1 MEPQVGAL
9 IQQIE
14 YEVNRRLAQ
23 RQALIGELEQQEG
36 AATRARSNAGLSQ
49 LITNAHSAASA
60 AGGEPEVGAALERVK
75 AAAEARSQT
84 IARSLA
90 EVNQVAELAPAAAG
104 IENAEQLLAEAQRRA
119 SAYPELDDLQEII
132 VRVSA
137 QVHGRRIEHDLIC
150 QELGSLNASI
160 SQALSPAELDPIRH
174 RAVEI
179 GAKHGTD
186 PAIMA
191 LCEQIENDVRSA
203 RAKLL
208 QTELQRLSQGQDV
221 ESSMAQMGTT
231 DTASLVKKL
240 QELVKTYP
248 ESVELRGMLLRA
260 EDSLARAERARY
272 EAAARAS
279 AIDLEVKAY
288 TRLLESG
295 QAAKTLSSLEEAAAK
310 YPESEKLQSL
320 LLRCREQIEAEQEA
334 KRRASAEKAAMQ
346 AAIDKGTV
354 LLKNRRYEEA
364 AALLEVAGQQWP
376 GDKQLE
382 KLLVTARKA
391 IDQQAAEEHE
401 RVIAELARMTESVK
415 QVPLSESTDL
425 LRRAARLSSDF
436 SMEPQVG
443 ALIQQSEYEVNRRL
457 AQRQALM
464 EELAQLESTASRAR
478 SNAGLSQLV
487 SNAHSVASAAAG
499 EPEVDAALER
509 VKAAAEARGQTITRL
524 LAEVNQ
530 VANRAPAAPGIEN
543 AEQLLAEAQRRASAY
558 PELDDLQEIVV
569 RVSAQVHGR
578 RIEHDL
584 VCQEL
589 SSLHASISQALS
601 PAELDSIRHR
611 AVEVATKHG
620 ADPAIVALCEQIE
633 NDVRSARAKLLQ
645 AELQR
650 LSQGHDVESSM
661 AQMGTT
667 DSASLVKK
675 LQELIKTFP
684 ESGELR
690 GMLLRAED
698 SLERAQRA
706 RDEAAARASAIDLEV
721 KAYTRLLE
729 SGQAAKT
736 LNSLE
741 EAAAKYPESEQLQ
754 SLLLQCREQI
764 EAEQEAKRQ
773 ASAEKAAMQA
783 AIDKG
788 TVLIKNRRYEE
799 AAALL
804 EVAGQQWP
812 GDKQLENLL
821 ATAARKR
828 LIGKQRS
835 RKKAGN
841 GKSRLRNARQGRHA
855 DCYSSP

>member
-1 MEPQVGAL
+1 
-9 IQQIE
+9 
-14 YEVNRRLAQ
+14 
-23 RQALIGELEQQEG
+23 
-36 AATRARSNAGLSQ
+36 
-49 LITNAHSAASA
+49 
-60 AGGEPEVGAALERVK
+60 
-75 AAAEARSQT
+75 
-84 IARSLA
+84 
-90 EVNQVAELAPAAAG
+90 
-104 IENAEQLLAEAQRRA
+104 
-119 SAYPELDDLQEII
+119 
-132 VRVSA
+132 
-137 QVHGRRIEHDLIC
+137 
-150 QELGSLNASI
+150 
-160 SQALSPAELDPIRH
+160 
-174 RAVEI
+174 
-179 GAKHGTD
+179 
-186 PAIMA
+186 MA
-191 LCEQIENDVRSA
+191 LCEQVENDVRSA

-208 QTELQRLSQGQDV
+208 QTELQRLSLGQDV

-240 QELVKTYP
+240 QELVKTFP

-260 EDSLARAERARY
+260 QDSLERAERARY

-295 QAAKTLSSLEEAAAK
+295 QAAKALSSLEEAAAK
-310 YPESEKLQSL
+310 YPESEQLQSL

-334 KRRASAEKAAMQ
+334 KRQASAERAAMQ

-376 GDKQLE
+376 DEKQLE
-382 KLLVTARKA
+382 KLLATARKA
-391 IDQQAAEEHE
+391 IDRQAAEEHE
-401 RVIAELARMTESVK
+401 RVIAELTRITESVK
-415 QVPLSESTDL
+415 QAPLSESTDL
-425 LRRAARLSSDF
+425 LRHAGRISAAF
-436 SMEPQVG
+436 SMDPQVG
-443 ALIQQSEYEVNRRL
+443 ALTQRIESEVNRRL
-457 AQRQALM
+457 AQRQALIG
-464 EELAQLESTASRAR
+464 ELEQLEGAASRAR

-530 VANRAPAAPGIEN
+530 VANRAPAAPSIEN
-543 AEQLLAEAQRRASAY
+543 AEQLLAEAQRRASAH
-558 PELDDLQEIVV
+558 PELDDLQEAIV

-611 AVEVATKHG
+611 AVEAGDKHG

-645 AELQR
+645 TELQR
-650 LSQGHDVESSM
+650 LSLGQDVESSM

-675 LQELIKTFP
+675 LQELVKTFP
-684 ESGELR
+684 ESVELR
-690 GMLLRAED
+690 GMLLRAQD
-698 SLERAQRA
+698 SLERAERA
-706 RDEAAARASAIDLEV
+706 RYEAAARASAIDLEV

-729 SGQAAKT
+729 SGQAAKA
-736 LNSLE
+736 LSSLE
-741 EAAAKYPESEQLQ
+741 EAAEKYPESEQLQ

-788 TVLIKNRRYEE
+788 TVLLRNRRYEE
-799 AAALL
+799 AVALL

-812 GDKQLENLL
+812 
-821 ATAARKR
+821 A
-828 LIGKQRS
+828 
-835 RKKAGN
+835 
-841 GKSRLRNARQGRHA
+841 KS
-855 DCYSSP
+855 S